1 MRLGIYG
8 TGGSG
13 REVFDMIEMNPSLK
27 KCWDEIIFIDDTKH
41 NPPAKRAGYCQQAAA
56 GWIFI

>member
-27 KCWDEIIFIDDTKH
+27 NVGMKL
-41 NPPAKRAGYCQQAAA
+41 YL
-56 GWIFI
+56 

>member
-27 KCWDEIIFIDDTKH
+27 KCWDQS
-41 NPPAKRAGYCQQAAA
+41 KRGPLCNAE
-56 GWIFI
+56 